1 MNGYHS
7 LLDDFLPLKLL
18 DRLYGSEGRRP
29 VALRFPAAVMFVD
42 VSRYTALVE
51 QLAHRGREG
60 LEELPRLLSNS
71 YGRCAEHV
79 VELGGEVLYFA
90 GDSLLAYWD
99 AEADHLD
106 AAVGRAIECAT
117 IICRSGNDTRRGG
130 VREITPALHIGI
142 GAGGLWAAAL
152 GGQSDWK
159 LIAGGQAVAQAAACQ
174 GIARSW
180 SYELSDDAKG
190 ALKAGSVPALKL
202 SAMETPRVHRA
213 PTDWL
218 TAFLPSQLRERLQ
231 PSRPVHIHGPLAL
244 DSDALGQINDDLS
257 MLDEIRPVSAIF
269 TRIIGLNCLD
279 RSALSQHQALCVA
292 LQEIARSRGGP
303 LGEFFYDD
311 KGLVF
316 STAFGARGNFHRDD
330 PRRAVDAA
338 HAISQT
344 VDRLGFASSTGVATG
359 DAFLGIVGS
368 ARRRQLMWHGA
379 PINRAAR
386 LMVASERSVLCDAPT
401 ERSSR
406 TAFKFAPQGTL
417 QLAGLGNMAAVF
429 RPMEPHQ
436 ANSVFASLVG
446 RRNEMEALA
455 RTFEEVRNGGKRLLV
470 IQGEA
475 GIGKSTLV
483 AWFAEELRSAGAMVS
498 VARAERD
505 DRRTSLLPWRRL
517 LTSLLDLPSDT
528 EGRTVLDA
536 IRSSVKEDLAILE
549 RLPLLGGVLDV
560 AIAENDNTR
569 HLQAAHRGD
578 ATMRLV
584 GDLLAAIGRHPL
596 ILILEDSQ
604 WLDSA
609 SWRLVEWV
617 LATRSSILI
626 LLCVRS
632 EEAPE
637 ELRAIQRRADAARAT
652 ASGTDLEDPS
662 RFCRFMTIEE
672 LNDAE
677 IRELAARVLGT
688 VPPERELA
696 DRISALACGNP
707 LFAEE
712 ITLTLKT
719 EGLVAVRD
727 GCWRSL
733 RPLDE
738 LRYFEGVERVI
749 RERIDRVEPNI
760 LEVLKAAA
768 VIGRSFSLNSL
779 KVLLKHASEEAIRSD
794 LELLVAAQFIRSSG
808 SDGEYEFRHDQIRDV
823 VYGSI
828 PADLRQRFHGTLAD
842 CLEQTEAA
850 AVGGDIAA
858 LVQHFEAAGQND
870 KAVTYAEIAAAKALQ
885 VGAFREVEA
894 FLSICFSH
902 ESRQPV
908 LTKEQKLKAVRRRI
922 QLAEAQYCR
931 GDIHAQGVAVRRAL
945 TLAGESVRSSSVSG
959 LSRLIASAA
968 RLLLQQLFPPRT
980 FKYSDHALA
989 WEREMARCHSQAAM
1003 VDYFELRFIE
1013 SMRHLIEAVVHAE
1026 RTGVTTELAIAS
1038 SQVAS
1043 GFGLVGLRRTCEYFI
1058 RKAEHAAVSLG
1069 DPAIHS
1075 HVCYLDALWQVGH
1088 CNWPAVDCRIKQS
1101 QELSLQ
1107 AGDQLRWSNA
1117 QVIRFWSLFYR
1128 GDWTS
1133 LEETANALLSRAQSS
1148 GNIQQE
1154 IWALRCKSLCAL
1166 QADRPREAIDLLKL
1180 ITSAMFGSADL
1191 AAFVSSKG
1199 SLALALSRVGSNDE
1213 SLQAVDETLRL
1224 LRAMHRPTSHSILVG
1239 ISGVCEVLLR
1249 GRETGLAR
1257 EYDQWREWETQ
1268 ALYDL
1273 KRYSLAFPVGR
1284 AQYRLWKGVSNWLDG
1299 EKDHALT
1306 TWNQALLAAE
1316 ELSLR
1321 QDRAMI
1327 SAEMRRRQD
1336 RI

>member
-1 MNGYHS
+1 MNGNHS

-18 DRLYGSEGRRP
+18 DRIHGSEGRRP
-29 VALRFPAAVMFVD
+29 AAIRFPAAVMFVD

-51 QLAHRGREG
+51 QLAHRGRKG
-60 LEELPRLLSNS
+60 LEELPRLLSTS
-71 YGRCAEHV
+71 YGRCSEHV
-79 VELGGEVLYFA
+79 VELGGELLYFA

-99 AEADHLD
+99 TEADHLGD
-106 AAVGRAIECAT
+106 AVRRAVECAD
-117 IICRSGNDTRRGG
+117 IICQGGNDARRRG
-130 VREITPALHIGI
+130 VSEIIPALHIGI
-142 GAGGLWAAAL
+142 GAGDLWAAAL
-152 GGQSDWK
+152 GDLSNWK

-174 GIARSW
+174 GVARSW
-180 SYELSDDAKG
+180 SYELSDYAKG
-190 ALKAGSVPALKL
+190 VLETHSTGALNISP
-202 SAMETPRVHRA
+202 MEATRVHRA
-213 PTDWL
+213 PIDWL
-218 TAFLPSQLRERLQ
+218 AAFLPPQVRERLAHSKPARIQ
-231 PSRPVHIHGPLAL
+231 GALATEF
-244 DSDALGQINDDLS
+244 DPFGQVDDDLS
-257 MLDEIRPVSAIF
+257 ALDEIRPVSAVF
-269 TRIIGLNCLD
+269 TRITGLDCLHH
-279 RSALSQHQALCVA
+279 SALSQHQDLCVA
-292 LQEIARSRGGP
+292 LQDVTRSLGGP
-303 LGEFFYDD
+303 PGEFFYDD

-316 STAFGARGNFHRDD
+316 STAFGARGTFHRDD
-330 PRRAVDAA
+330 PRRAVHAA
-338 HAISQT
+338 HSISQA
-344 VDRLGFASSTGVATG
+344 VDRLGLSSSIGVATG
-359 DAFLGIVGS
+359 DAFFGIVGS
-368 ARRRQLMWHGA
+368 VRRRQLMWHGA

-386 LMVASERSVLCDAPT
+386 LMVAGDRRVLCDAPT

-406 TAFKFAPQGTL
+406 TAFKFEPQGTL
-417 QLAGLGNMAAVF
+417 QLAGLGNVAAVF
-429 RPMEPHQ
+429 RPMEPN
-436 ANSVFASLVG
+436 AASSSCASLVG
-446 RRNEMEALA
+446 RRNELEFLT
-455 RTFEEVRNGGKRLLV
+455 RTFEEVQNGGKRLLV
-470 IQGEA
+470 VQGEA
-475 GIGKSTLV
+475 GIGKSTLI
-483 AWFAEELRSAGAMVS
+483 ASFAEELRSSGTLVS

-517 LTSLLDLPSDT
+517 LASLLSLPSDI
-528 EGRTVLDA
+528 EGRAVLDA
-536 IRSSVKEDLAILE
+536 LITSVKDDSAIVE

-560 AIAENDNTR
+560 EIAESDSTR

-584 GDLLAAIGRHPL
+584 GDLLGAIGPHPL

-617 LATRSSILI
+617 LASRSSVLI

-632 EEAPE
+632 EEVPE

-652 ASGTDLEDPS
+652 ASGTDLDDPT
-662 RFCRFMTIEE
+662 RFCRFMTIED

-677 IRELAARVLGT
+677 IRELAARILGT
-688 VPPERELA
+688 VPPEHGLA

-719 EGLVAVRD
+719 EGLVAIRD
-727 GCWRSL
+727 GCWRSI

-749 RERIDRVEPNI
+749 RERIDQVDPKT
-760 LEVLKAAA
+760 LEVLKASA
-768 VIGRSFSLNSL
+768 VIGRSFSFDSL
-779 KVLLKHASEEAIRSD
+779 KVLLKHTSAEAIRCNLD
-794 LELLVAAQFIRSSG
+794 LLVAAHFIRSSG
-808 SDGEYEFRHDQIRDV
+808 SAGEYEFRHDHIRDV
-823 VYGSI
+823 VYASI
-828 PADLRQRFHGTLAD
+828 SADLRQRFHGTLAD
-842 CLEQTEAA
+842 WLEQTEDATA
-850 AVGGDIAA
+850 GGDIAA

-894 FLSICFSH
+894 FLGICFSH
-902 ESRQPV
+902 ESRQPI
-908 LTKEQKLKAVRRRI
+908 LTKEQKLRAVRRRI

-945 TLAGESVRSSSVSG
+945 TLAGESIRSSSVSG
-959 LSRLIASAA
+959 VRRLLASAA
-968 RLLLQQLFPPRT
+968 QLLLQQLFTPTT
-980 FKYSDHALA
+980 FKYSATARA
-989 WEREMARCHSQAAM
+989 WERELARCHSQAAM

-1026 RTGVTTELAIAS
+1026 RTGITTELAIAS

-1043 GFGLVGLRRTCEYFI
+1043 GFGLIGLRRTCEYFI
-1058 RKAEHAAVSLG
+1058 RKAERVAIALG
-1069 DPAIHS
+1069 DPATHS
-1075 HVCYLDALWQVGH
+1075 HVCYLDALWQVGR
-1088 CNWPAVDCRIKQS
+1088 CNWPAIDYRIKQS

-1107 AGDQLRWSNA
+1107 AGDQLRWSNG

-1128 GDWTS
+1128 GDWTN

-1166 QADRPREAIDLLKL
+1166 QADRPREAIDILKL
-1180 ITSAMFGSADL
+1180 ITSSMFGSADL

-1249 GRETGLAR
+1249 GRETGLSR
-1257 EYDQWREWETQ
+1257 EYDEWSEWETQ
-1268 ALYDL
+1268 ALYQL

-1284 AQYRLWKGVSNWLDG
+1284 AQYRLWKGVANWLDG
-1299 EKDHALT
+1299 EKD
-1306 TWNQALLAAE
+1306 QALAVWNEALSAAE
-1316 ELSLR
+1316 KLSLR
-1321 QDRAMI
+1321 QDKAMI